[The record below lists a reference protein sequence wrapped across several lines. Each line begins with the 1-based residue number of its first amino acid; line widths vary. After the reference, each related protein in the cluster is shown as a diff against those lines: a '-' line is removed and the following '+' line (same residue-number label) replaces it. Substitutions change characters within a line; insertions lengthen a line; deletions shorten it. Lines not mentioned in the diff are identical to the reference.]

1 MVRLP
6 VRVLAATALL
16 VLAGCGMGEPEQ
28 SGGGDAGADT
38 QTNTQANA
46 TLVPDEPPGG
56 AVSDANAADLE
67 QPRGAPLERV
77 VDWRPRKLENGE
89 ATVSCAAEYGGA
101 GDGVPVAN
109 LGYSAMRRAMA
120 ACADTGVLRLRYDGK
135 VTADF
140 TALVE
145 RTVEL
150 AETLGISS
158 RILDLNSSGGQIEEA
173 IRAGD
178 VIGESG
184 WTLWVREGSVCHSS
198 CVLLLAA
205 GDMRML
211 AGDVGIHRM
220 IRIGSA
226 ATSRAELQQEL
237 QAVHGQVREYLQRN
251 GVAFAVADLMM
262 TVPNRD
268 LRLLSEEELDRY
280 GLSGQNAVADDLQRI
295 RLAQK
300 CGESFVRRKE
310 AFFRA
315 FDRECRAGESEV
327 DAMGDCGVALRTRY
341 GFPDQQCPAE
351 SPLSEYDAALAS
363 GGGEAGGAR
372 S

>member
-6 VRVLAATALL
+6 VRVLAATAVL
-16 VLAGCGMGEPEQ
+16 VLAGCGLGEPGGA
-28 SGGGDAGADT
+28 SGDGEPAGAA
-38 QTNTQANA
+38 TNTQADA
-46 TLVPDEPPGG
+46 TPPSEEQPGG
-56 AVSDANAADLE
+56 AVSDANAPDLE
-67 QPRGAPLERV
+67 EPRGAPLERV

-89 ATVSCAAEYGGA
+89 ATVSCAAEYDAA

-140 TALVE
+140 TALIE

-150 AETLGISS
+150 ADTLGIQS
-158 RILDLNSSGGQIEEA
+158 RILDLDSSGGQIEEA

-184 WTLWVREGSVCHSS
+184 WTMWVREGSVCHSS

-205 GDMRML
+205 GDMRMI

-268 LRLLSEEELDRY
+268 LRLLTDEELDRY

-315 FDRECRAGESEV
+315 FDRECRAGEDEV
-327 DAMGDCGVALRTRY
+327 GAMGECGVELRSRF

-351 SPLSEYDAALAS
+351 SPLSEYDTALAS
-363 GGGEAGGAR
+363 GSGRDGGKR

>member
-1 MVRLP
+1 MARFNA
-6 VRVLAATALL
+6 RVLLAAAVMALAACGQGQPGQQATPQVAPAATQADSDP
-16 VLAGCGMGEPEQ
+16 AG
-28 SGGGDAGADT
+28 T
-38 QTNTQANA
+38 
-46 TLVPDEPPGG
+46 DEVPGG
-56 AVSDANAADLE
+56 AVSDAAAPDI
-67 QPRGAPLERV
+67 QKPRGAPLERA
-77 VDWRPRKLENGE
+77 VDWRPLELGSGD
-89 ATVSCAAEYGGA
+89 ATVSCIADYGEA

-109 LGYSAMRRAMA
+109 LGYSAMRRAME
-120 ACADTGVLRLRYDGK
+120 ACTGTGVLRLRYDGK
-135 VTADF
+135 VAADF

-150 AETLGISS
+150 ADTLGIER
-158 RILDLNSSGGQIEEA
+158 RILDLDSSGGQIEEA

-184 WTLWVREGSVCHSS
+184 WTLWVREDSVCHSS

-226 ATSRAELQQEL
+226 ATSRTELHQEL
-237 QAVHGQVREYLQRN
+237 QEVHAQVREYLQRN
-251 GVAFAVADLMM
+251 GVAYAVADLMM
-262 TVPNRD
+262 TVPNRS
-268 LRLLSEEELDRY
+268 LRVLTEEELDLY

-327 DAMGDCGVALRTRY
+327 GAMGDCGITLRKRF
-341 GFPDQQCPAE
+341 GFPDRGCPAE
-351 SPLSEYDAALAS
+351 SPLAEYDTALATEAAN
-363 GGGEAGGAR
+363 GGGER

>member
-1 MVRLP
+1 MTRFRRHAFAAAAALA
-6 VRVLAATALL
+6 LAACGQGQPGQSAAPGATTGTA
-16 VLAGCGMGEPEQ
+16 
-28 SGGGDAGADT
+28 
-38 QTNTQANA
+38 TQADA
-46 TLVPDEPPGG
+46 ASSEAEQPPGG
-56 AVSDANAADLE
+56 AVSDATAPE
-67 QPRGAPLERV
+67 IKESRGAPLERA
-77 VDWRPRKLENGE
+77 VDWRPLELTSGE
-89 ATVSCAAEYGGA
+89 ATVSCIPEYGEV

-120 ACADTGVLRLRYDGK
+120 ACTDTGVLRLRYHGK
-135 VTADF
+135 VAPDF

-150 AETLGISS
+150 ADTLGLQR
-158 RILDLNSSGGQIEEA
+158 RILDLDSSGGQIEEA

-178 VIGESG
+178 IIGDSG

-198 CVLLLAA
+198 CVLVLAA
-205 GDMRML
+205 GDMRMI

-220 IRIGSA
+220 IRIGSN

-237 QAVHGQVREYLQRN
+237 QDVHGQVREYLQRN

-262 TVPNRD
+262 TVPNRA
-268 LRLLSEEELDRY
+268 LRLLTDDELDLY

-300 CGESFVRRKE
+300 CGESFVRRRE

-315 FDRECRAGESEV
+315 FDRECRLGEEEV
-327 DAMGDCGVALRTRY
+327 GAMGECGTVLRKRF
-341 GFPDQQCPAE
+341 GFPDTECPAE
-351 SPLSEYDAALAS
+351 SPLSEYDAALAAGAGR
-363 GGGEAGGAR
+363 GGGER